1 MAASPI
7 QYPQQRA
14 PRVKLAGSILVLL
27 QLEDRSQVRARLN
40 QLSVN
45 GGVLQLSE
53 PLQEEQPVEVMFHI
67 GSTTVRAQAATISPM
82 WATQGCLQ
90 PFRFTAVQP
99 ETRQQLAT
107 DLESIYGAETS
118 CESGTRYEADVQDES
133 VTSYSAETRY
143 EPAGAYES
151 VTEYEPVAIYN
162 ADTAPETYEAPVE
175 VLDAFVDELDDAPTP
190 NEVVLYFDRPE
201 DAMHFTVALSSV
213 IFNDATAR
221 TREDITKLAR
231 EIGKIS
237 RVTTKGTLK
246 PAAALNQKA
255 LVQ

>member
-1 MAASPI
+1 MAPSPI
-7 QYPQQRA
+7 AYPQQRA

-27 QLEDRSQVRARLN
+27 QLDDQRQVRARLN

-53 PLQEEQPVEVMFHI
+53 PLEEQRAVEVMFHI

-90 PFRFTAVQP
+90 PFRFTAFHP
-99 ETRQQLAT
+99 EVRQQLAT
-107 DLESIYGAETS
+107 DLQSMYGAVDDS
-118 CESGTRYEADVQDES
+118 RSYDSVPAVSEADETEVELAS
-133 VTSYSAETRY
+133 PVSEVT
-143 EPAGAYES
+143 
-151 VTEYEPVAIYN
+151 
-162 ADTAPETYEAPVE
+162 
-175 VLDAFVDELDDAPTP
+175 
-190 NEVVLYFDRPE
+190 LYFESPE

-213 IFNDATAR
+213 IFSDQSAR

-231 EIGKIS
+231 EIAKIS

-246 PAAALNQKA
+246 PAAANRSLMQ
-255 LVQ
+255 